1 MEYVQ
6 LTLDDY
12 IQCKTEIKENL
23 TGIVKSFVKIGWQLT
38 RINASRAYTLDG
50 YSSITEFAKAEYDM
64 NPDGVSRFMNVYERY
79 SLPGDTPELQ
89 EQYKDFK
96 FAQLSEM
103 LQLTEEDQQ
112 LVTPDTKRAD
122 IRELKK
128 FNKENEHN
136 PEQLL
141 NWKNGED
148 NKLYKT
154 VFEFFKASRETLND
168 LFGSD
173 AYRAGDM
180 GQMVDIVNPSGSRSY
195 RKETVFL
202 MMYGLDK
209 GIMVKQI
216 PQGTENMPWSE
227 FFNIVQDLF
236 GEKAAG
242 SRTWEAYF
250 EPESKKMTQLEKEA
264 SALEDTIAISEIAP
278 AQKTDEKEEKSQ
290 ETASV
295 SGEIQSEPVET
306 GGKNVE
312 KPEEMEEPMEKPQEE
327 KKEELPEEQI
337 PGQDSILNHEEY
349 MPKPVLPEE
358 TKEQPVSEREN
369 SVPEENEAE
378 QPAAVREKISEEP
391 EQAESSENTKKEYR
405 TGENREPSESK
416 PEESRE
422 PQPSEESTPSAG
434 IVPAQPHEVVDKPI
448 SRKEYLDSLTEYG
461 AADHIAKAFESF
473 GNVTFSQFK
482 STGFWERWL
491 NMKVDHLG
499 RNWVD

>member
-1 MEYVQ
+1 MEHVQ

-79 SLPGDTPELQ
+79 SVPGDTPELQ

-103 LQLTEEDQQ
+103 LQLTEEDQ
-112 LVTPDTKRAD
+112 LLITPDTKRAD
-122 IRELKK
+122 IREIKK

-141 NWKNGED
+141 NWKNGQE
-148 NKLYKT
+148 NKIFDAIY
-154 VFEFFKASRETLND
+154 EFFKSSRELLNT

-173 AYRAGDM
+173 AYRAGSLE
-180 GQMVDIVNPSGSRSY
+180 QMVEIVNPSGSRSY
-195 RKETVFL
+195 RKGTVFL
-202 MMYGLDK
+202 MMYGSEK
-209 GIMVKQI
+209 GIMVKRI

-242 SRTWEAYF
+242 DRTWEAYF
-250 EPESKKMTQLEKEA
+250 EAESQKTAQPEKAPSH
-264 SALEDTIAISEIAP
+264 LEDALANTEIAP
-278 AQKTDEKEEKSQ
+278 AQMMNENEEKSQ
-290 ETASV
+290 EIAYV
-295 SGEIQSEPVET
+295 PDEIQPESVET
-306 GGKNVE
+306 GGKNVK
-312 KPEEMEEPMEKPQEE
+312 KPEEIEEPVEKQQEE
-327 KKEELPEEQI
+327 KNEEAPEEQI
-337 PGQDSILNHEEY
+337 PDQDSILNHEEY
-349 MPKPVLPEE
+349 MPKPTIYEE
-358 TKEQPVSEREN
+358 E
-369 SVPEENEAE
+369 
-378 QPAAVREKISEEP
+378 PAAVPENASEE
-391 EQAESSENTKKEYR
+391 
-405 TGENREPSESK
+405 SK
-416 PEESRE
+416 E
-422 PQPSEESTPSAG
+422 PQPSEESTPSVG
-434 IVPAQPHEVVDKPI
+434 IAPAQPHEVVDKPI

-473 GNVTFSQFK
+473 GSVTFSQLK

>member
-38 RINASRAYTLDG
+38 RINASKAYTLDG

-112 LVTPDTKRAD
+112 LITPDTKRAD

-136 PEQLL
+136 PEQFL

-148 NKLYKT
+148 NKIYKT
-154 VFEFFKASRETLND
+154 VFEFFRASRETLND

-180 GQMVDIVNPSGSRSY
+180 GKMVDIVNPSGSRSY

-250 EPESKKMTQLEKEA
+250 EPESQKMTQPEKEA
-264 SALEDTIAISEIAP
+264 SALEDTIATSEIAP

-295 SGEIQSEPVET
+295 SEEIQPEPVET

-358 TKEQPVSEREN
+358 TKEQSVAEREN
-369 SVPEENEAE
+369 SAPEENEAE
-378 QPAAVREKISEEP
+378 QPAAVREKISEEH
-391 EQAESSENTKKEYR
+391 EQAESSENAEKEYR
-405 TGENREPSESK
+405 TGENQESSESK
-416 PEESRE
+416 PEEYRE

-434 IVPAQPHEVVDKPI
+434 IAPAQPHEVVDKPI

-482 STGFWERWL
+482 SAGFWERWL

>member
-112 LVTPDTKRAD
+112 LITPDTKRAD

-148 NKLYKT
+148 NKIYKT
-154 VFEFFKASRETLND
+154 VFEFFRASRETLND

-250 EPESKKMTQLEKEA
+250 ESESQKMTQTEKEA
-264 SALEDTIAISEIAP
+264 SALEDTIATSEIAP

-290 ETASV
+290 KTASV
-295 SGEIQSEPVET
+295 SEEIQPEPVET
-306 GGKNVE
+306 DGKNVE
-312 KPEEMEEPMEKPQEE
+312 KPEEMEEPVEKQQEE

-349 MPKPVLPEE
+349 MLKPVLPEE
-358 TKEQPVSEREN
+358 TEEQSVAEREN
-369 SVPEENEAE
+369 SAPEENEAE

-391 EQAESSENTKKEYR
+391 EQAESSENAEKEYH
-405 TGENREPSESK
+405 TGENQEPSESK
-416 PEESRE
+416 LEESRE

-434 IVPAQPHEVVDKPI
+434 IAPAQPHEVVDKPI

-461 AADHIAKAFESF
+461 AADHIAKAFGSF
-473 GNVTFSQFK
+473 GNVTFSQLK
-482 STGFWERWL
+482 SAGFWERWL

>member
-1 MEYVQ
+1 MEYMQ

-112 LVTPDTKRAD
+112 LITPDTKRAD

-148 NKLYKT
+148 NKIYKT
-154 VFEFFKASRETLND
+154 VFEFFRASRETLND

-250 EPESKKMTQLEKEA
+250 EPESQKMTQPEKEA
-264 SALEDTIAISEIAP
+264 SALEDTIATSEIAP

-295 SGEIQSEPVET
+295 SEKIQPEPVET

-312 KPEEMEEPMEKPQEE
+312 KPEEMEEPVEKQQEE

-358 TKEQPVSEREN
+358 TEEQSMAEREN
-369 SVPEENEAE
+369 SAPEENEAE
-378 QPAAVREKISEEP
+378 QPAAVREKISEEH
-391 EQAESSENTKKEYR
+391 EQAESSENAEKEYH
-405 TGENREPSESK
+405 TGENQEPSESK

-422 PQPSEESTPSAG
+422 PQPSEESTPSAR
-434 IVPAQPHEVVDKPI
+434 IAPAQPHEVVDKPI

-482 STGFWERWL
+482 SAGFWERWL

>member
-1 MEYVQ
+1 MDYVQ

-38 RINASRAYTLDG
+38 RINASKAYTLDG
-50 YSSITEFAKAEYDM
+50 YNSITEFAKAEYDM

-79 SLPGDTPELQ
+79 SVPGDTPELQ
-89 EQYKDFK
+89 EHYKDFK

-103 LQLTEEDQQ
+103 LQLTEEDQ
-112 LVTPDTKRAD
+112 LLITPDTKRAD

-141 NWKNGED
+141 NWKTGED
-148 NKLYKT
+148 NKIHET
-154 VFEFFKASRETLND
+154 IFEFFKSSRRILND

-173 AYRAGDM
+173 AYRAGNI
-180 GQMVDIVNPSGSRSY
+180 GQMVDIVNPSGTKSY
-195 RKETVFL
+195 RKNTVFL

-216 PQGTENMPWSE
+216 PKGTENMTWSE
-227 FFNIVQDLF
+227 FFSITQELF
-236 GEKAAG
+236 GKKATG

-250 EPESKKMTQLEKEA
+250 EPES
-264 SALEDTIAISEIAP
+264 
-278 AQKTDEKEEKSQ
+278 
-290 ETASV
+290 
-295 SGEIQSEPVET
+295 PVE
-306 GGKNVE
+306 NQ
-312 KPEEMEEPMEKPQEE
+312 P
-327 KKEELPEEQI
+327 KEEEQI
-337 PGQDSILNHEEY
+337 PGQDNILNHEEY
-349 MPKPVLPEE
+349 MPKPVVQKEPEE
-358 TKEQPVSEREN
+358 QAEEES
-369 SVPEENEAE
+369 SDSEENETEE
-378 QPAAVREKISEEP
+378 QPAAV
-391 EQAESSENTKKEYR
+391 QENALE
-405 TGENREPSESK
+405 
-416 PEESRE
+416 E
-422 PQPSEESTPSAG
+422 PQPSEENTPSAG
-434 IVPAQPHEVVDKPI
+434 IAPAQPHEVVDKPI

-473 GNVTFSQFK
+473 GSVTFSQFK
-482 STGFWERWL
+482 SIGFWERWL

>member
-6 LTLDDY
+6 LTLNDY

-38 RINASRAYTLDG
+38 RINTSKAYTLDG

-79 SLPGDTPELQ
+79 SVPGDTPELQ

-103 LQLTEEDQQ
+103 LQLTEEDQ
-112 LVTPDTKRAD
+112 LMITPDTKRAD
-122 IRELKK
+122 IREIKK

-141 NWKNGED
+141 NWKNGQE
-148 NKLYKT
+148 NKIFDAIY
-154 VFEFFKASRETLND
+154 EFFRSSRELLNT

-173 AYRAGDM
+173 AYRAGSLE
-180 GQMVDIVNPSGSRSY
+180 QMVEIVNPSGSRSY
-195 RKETVFL
+195 RKGTVFL
-202 MMYGLDK
+202 MMYGSEK

-216 PQGTENMPWSE
+216 PQGTKNMPWSE

-242 SRTWEAYF
+242 DRTWEAYF
-250 EPESKKMTQLEKEA
+250 ETESQKIAQPEKASSHLENSLA
-264 SALEDTIAISEIAP
+264 NTEIAP
-278 AQKTDEKEEKSQ
+278 AQVMDENKEKSQ
-290 ETASV
+290 EIAHV
-295 SGEIQSEPVET
+295 PDEIQPEPAET

-312 KPEEMEEPMEKPQEE
+312 KPEEIEEPVEKQQEE
-327 KKEELPEEQI
+327 KKEEVPEEQI
-337 PGQDSILNHEEY
+337 PGQDSILNHKEY
-349 MPKPVLPEE
+349 MPKP
-358 TKEQPVSEREN
+358 T
-369 SVPEENEAE
+369 
-378 QPAAVREKISEEP
+378 ISEE
-391 EQAESSENTKKEYR
+391 EQAAVPENASEEY
-405 TGENREPSESK
+405 K
-416 PEESRE
+416 E

-434 IVPAQPHEVVDKPI
+434 IAPTQPHEVVDKPI

-461 AADHIAKAFESF
+461 AANHIAKAFESF
-473 GNVTFSQFK
+473 GSVTFSQFK

>member
-38 RINASRAYTLDG
+38 RINASKAYTLDG

-79 SLPGDTPELQ
+79 SITGDTPELQ

-148 NKLYKT
+148 NKIYKT
-154 VFEFFKASRETLND
+154 VFEFFRASKETLND

-180 GQMVDIVNPSGSRSY
+180 GQMVEIVNPSGSRSY
-195 RKETVFL
+195 RKGTVFL
-202 MMYGLDK
+202 MMYGSEK

-242 SRTWEAYF
+242 DRTWEAYF
-250 EPESKKMTQLEKEA
+250 EPESQKIAQPEKAPSHLED
-264 SALEDTIAISEIAP
+264 ALENTEIAL
-278 AQKTDEKEEKSQ
+278 AQVMDENEEKSQ
-290 ETASV
+290 EIAHV
-295 SGEIQSEPVET
+295 PDEIQPEPVET

-312 KPEEMEEPMEKPQEE
+312 KPEEIEEPVEKQQEE
-327 KKEELPEEQI
+327 KKEEVPEEQI

-349 MPKPVLPEE
+349 MPKPTISEE
-358 TKEQPVSEREN
+358 E
-369 SVPEENEAE
+369 
-378 QPAAVREKISEEP
+378 PAAVPENVSEE
-391 EQAESSENTKKEYR
+391 
-405 TGENREPSESK
+405 SK
-416 PEESRE
+416 E
-422 PQPSEESTPSAG
+422 PQPSEENTLSAG
-434 IVPAQPHEVVDKPI
+434 IAPAQPHEVVDKPI

-473 GNVTFSQFK
+473 GSVTFSQFK

>member
-112 LVTPDTKRAD
+112 LITPDTKRAD

-148 NKLYKT
+148 NKIYKT
-154 VFEFFKASRETLND
+154 VFEFFRASRETLND

-250 EPESKKMTQLEKEA
+250 EPESQKMTQPEKEA
-264 SALEDTIAISEIAP
+264 SALEDTIATSEIAP

-295 SGEIQSEPVET
+295 SEKIQPEPVET

-312 KPEEMEEPMEKPQEE
+312 KPEEMEEPVEKQQEE

-358 TKEQPVSEREN
+358 TEEQSMAEREN
-369 SVPEENEAE
+369 SAPEENEAE
-378 QPAAVREKISEEP
+378 QPAAVREKISEEH
-391 EQAESSENTKKEYR
+391 EQAESSENAEKEYH
-405 TGENREPSESK
+405 TGENQEPSESK

-422 PQPSEESTPSAG
+422 PQPSEESTPSAR
-434 IVPAQPHEVVDKPI
+434 IAPAQPHEVVDKPI

-482 STGFWERWL
+482 SAGFWERWL

>member
-12 IQCKTEIKENL
+12 IQGKTEIKENL

-38 RINASRAYTLDG
+38 RINASKAYTLDG
-50 YSSITEFAKAEYDM
+50 YNSITEFAKAEYDM

-79 SLPGDTPELQ
+79 SVPGDTPELQ

-103 LQLTEEDQQ
+103 LQLTEEDQ
-112 LVTPDTKRAD
+112 LMITPDTKRAD
-122 IRELKK
+122 IREIKK

-141 NWKNGED
+141 NWKNGQE
-148 NKLYKT
+148 NKIFDAIY
-154 VFEFFKASRETLND
+154 EFFKSSRELLNT

-173 AYRAGDM
+173 AYRAGSLE
-180 GQMVDIVNPSGSRSY
+180 QMVEIVNPSGSRSY
-195 RKETVFL
+195 RKGTVFL
-202 MMYGLDK
+202 MMYGSEK
-209 GIMVKQI
+209 GIMIKQI

-242 SRTWEAYF
+242 DRTWEAYF
-250 EPESKKMTQLEKEA
+250 EPESQKTAQPEKASSHLEN
-264 SALEDTIAISEIAP
+264 ALANTEIAP
-278 AQKTDEKEEKSQ
+278 AQVMDKNEEKSQ
-290 ETASV
+290 EIAHV
-295 SGEIQSEPVET
+295 PEEIQPEPVET

-312 KPEEMEEPMEKPQEE
+312 KPEEIEEPVEKQQEE
-327 KKEELPEEQI
+327 KKEEVPEEQI

-349 MPKPVLPEE
+349 MPKP
-358 TKEQPVSEREN
+358 T
-369 SVPEENEAE
+369 
-378 QPAAVREKISEEP
+378 ISEE
-391 EQAESSENTKKEYR
+391 EQAAVPENASEEY
-405 TGENREPSESK
+405 K
-416 PEESRE
+416 E
-422 PQPSEESTPSAG
+422 PQPSEESKPSEG
-434 IVPAQPHEVVDKPI
+434 IAPAQPHEVVDKLI

-473 GNVTFSQFK
+473 GSVTFSQFK

>member
-1 MEYVQ
+1 MDYVQ
-6 LTLDDY
+6 LSLDDY

-23 TGIVKSFVKIGWQLT
+23 TGIVKSFVRIGWQLT
-38 RINASRAYTLDG
+38 RINASKAYTLDG

-79 SLPGDTPELQ
+79 SIPGDTPELQ

-103 LQLTEEDQQ
+103 LKLTEEDQQ
-112 LVTPDTKRAD
+112 LITPDTKRAD

-141 NWKNGED
+141 NWKKGEE
-148 NKLYKT
+148 NKIYDT
-154 VFEFFKASRETLND
+154 IYEFFKASKETLNT

-173 AYRAGDM
+173 AYRTGSM
-180 GQMVDIVNPSGSRSY
+180 EQMVDIVNPSGSRSY
-195 RKETVFL
+195 RKGTVFL
-202 MMYGLDK
+202 MMYGPEK

-250 EPESKKMTQLEKEA
+250 EPESQKMTQPEKEA
-264 SALEDTIAISEIAP
+264 SALEDTIATSEIAP

-295 SGEIQSEPVET
+295 SEEIQPEPVET

-358 TKEQPVSEREN
+358 TKEQSVAEREN
-369 SVPEENEAE
+369 SAPEENEAE
-378 QPAAVREKISEEP
+378 QPAAVREKISEEH
-391 EQAESSENTKKEYR
+391 EQAESSENAEKEYR
-405 TGENREPSESK
+405 TGENQESSESK

-434 IVPAQPHEVVDKPI
+434 IAPAQPHEVVDKPI

-482 STGFWERWL
+482 SAGFWERWL

>member
-112 LVTPDTKRAD
+112 LITPDTKRAD

-148 NKLYKT
+148 NKIYKT
-154 VFEFFKASRETLND
+154 VFEFFRASRETLND

-173 AYRAGDM
+173 AYRAGNM

-250 EPESKKMTQLEKEA
+250 EPESKKMTQPEKEA

-295 SGEIQSEPVET
+295 SGEIQPEPVET

-312 KPEEMEEPMEKPQEE
+312 KPEEMEEPMEKLQEE

-434 IVPAQPHEVVDKPI
+434 IAPAQPHEVVDKPI

-473 GNVTFSQFK
+473 GNVTFSQLK

>member
-38 RINASRAYTLDG
+38 RINASKAYTLDG

-79 SLPGDTPELQ
+79 SVPGDTPELQ

-103 LQLTEEDQQ
+103 LQLTEEDQ
-112 LVTPDTKRAD
+112 LLITPDTKRAD

-141 NWKNGED
+141 NWKTGED
-148 NKLYKT
+148 NKIHET
-154 VFEFFKASRETLND
+154 IFEFFKSSRRILND

-173 AYRAGDM
+173 AYRAGNI
-180 GQMVDIVNPSGSRSY
+180 GQMVDIVNPSGTKSY
-195 RKETVFL
+195 RKNTVFL

-216 PQGTENMPWSE
+216 PKGTENMTWSE
-227 FFNIVQDLF
+227 FFSITQELF
-236 GEKAAG
+236 GKKATG

-250 EPESKKMTQLEKEA
+250 EPES
-264 SALEDTIAISEIAP
+264 
-278 AQKTDEKEEKSQ
+278 
-290 ETASV
+290 
-295 SGEIQSEPVET
+295 PVE
-306 GGKNVE
+306 NQ
-312 KPEEMEEPMEKPQEE
+312 P
-327 KKEELPEEQI
+327 KEEEQI
-337 PGQDSILNHEEY
+337 PGQDNILNHEEY
-349 MPKPVLPEE
+349 MPKPVVQKEPEE
-358 TKEQPVSEREN
+358 QAEEES
-369 SVPEENEAE
+369 SDSEENETEE
-378 QPAAVREKISEEP
+378 QPAAV
-391 EQAESSENTKKEYR
+391 QENALE
-405 TGENREPSESK
+405 
-416 PEESRE
+416 E
-422 PQPSEESTPSAG
+422 PQPSEENTPSAG
-434 IVPAQPHEVVDKPI
+434 IAPAQPHEVVDKPI
-448 SRKEYLDSLTEYG
+448 SRKEYLVSLTEYG

-473 GNVTFSQFK
+473 GSVTFSQFK
-482 STGFWERWL
+482 SIGFWERWL

>member
-38 RINASRAYTLDG
+38 RINASRVYTLDG

-148 NKLYKT
+148 NKIYKT

-227 FFNIVQDLF
+227 FFNIVQELF

-250 EPESKKMTQLEKEA
+250 ESESQKMTQPEKET
-264 SALEDTIAISEIAP
+264 SALEDTIATSEIEL
-278 AQKTDEKEEKSQ
+278 AQKTEVKEEKSQ
-290 ETASV
+290 ETAPGSE
-295 SGEIQSEPVET
+295 GIQPESVET

-312 KPEEMEEPMEKPQEE
+312 KPEEMEAPVEKTQEE
-327 KKEELPEEQI
+327 KNEELPEEQI

-349 MPKPVLPEE
+349 MPKSVLPEE
-358 TKEQPVSEREN
+358 TEEQSVSEREN
-369 SVPEENEAE
+369 SAPEEDEAE
-378 QPAAVREKISEEP
+378 QSAAVREKISEEP
-391 EQAESSENTKKEYR
+391 EQAESSENTEKEYR
-405 TGENREPSESK
+405 TGENQEPSESK
-416 PEESRE
+416 PEKFRE

-434 IVPAQPHEVVDKPI
+434 IAPAQPHEVVDKPI

>member
-38 RINASRAYTLDG
+38 RINASKAYTLDG

-112 LVTPDTKRAD
+112 LITPDTKRAD

-148 NKLYKT
+148 NKIYKT
-154 VFEFFKASRETLND
+154 VFEFFRASRETLND

-250 EPESKKMTQLEKEA
+250 EPESQKMTQPEKEA
-264 SALEDTIAISEIAP
+264 SALEDTIATSEIAP

-295 SGEIQSEPVET
+295 SEEIQPEPVET

-312 KPEEMEEPMEKPQEE
+312 KPEEMEEPVEKQQEE

-349 MPKPVLPEE
+349 MPKPVLTEE
-358 TKEQPVSEREN
+358 TKEQSVSEREN

-378 QPAAVREKISEEP
+378 QLAAVREKISEEH
-391 EQAESSENTKKEYR
+391 EQAERSENTEKEYR
-405 TGENREPSESK
+405 IGENQEPSESK

-422 PQPSEESTPSAG
+422 PQPSKESTPSAG
-434 IVPAQPHEVVDKPI
+434 IAPAQPHEVVDKPI

-482 STGFWERWL
+482 SAGFWERWL

>member
-6 LTLDDY
+6 LSLDDY

-38 RINASRAYTLDG
+38 RINASKAYTLDG
-50 YSSITEFAKAEYDM
+50 YNSITEFAKAEYDM

-103 LQLTEEDQQ
+103 LQLPEEDQQ
-112 LVTPDTKRAD
+112 LVTPETKRAD

-148 NKLYKT
+148 NKIYET
-154 VFEFFKASRETLND
+154 IFEFFKSSREILND

-173 AYRAGDM
+173 AYRAGNI
-180 GQMVDIVNPSGSRSY
+180 GQMVDIVNPSGTRSY
-195 RKETVFL
+195 RKNTVFL

-236 GEKAAG
+236 GEKASG
-242 SRTWEAYF
+242 SRTWEVYF
-250 EPESKKMTQLEKEA
+250 EPESQKTAQPEKEPPH
-264 SALEDTIAISEIAP
+264 SEDAITNPEIAP
-278 AQKTDEKEEKSQ
+278 AQVPEEKEGKSQ
-290 ETASV
+290 ETTLDSEESTVESV
-295 SGEIQSEPVET
+295 GESAKDVEATGKPENPVE
-306 GGKNVE
+306 NIAE
-312 KPEEMEEPMEKPQEE
+312 KEPED
-327 KKEELPEEQI
+327 QI

-349 MPKPVLPEE
+349 MPEPVIPEPAPEE
-358 TKEQPVSEREN
+358 PDREPVAEDTRGDSMSPEASELPGN
-369 SVPEENEAE
+369 APE
-378 QPAAVREKISEEP
+378 PSEEP
-391 EQAESSENTKKEYR
+391 QPTKGSE
-405 TGENREPSESK
+405 
-416 PEESRE
+416 
-422 PQPSEESTPSAG
+422 PSAG
-434 IVPAQPHEVVDKPI
+434 IAPAQPHEVVDKPMK
-448 SRKEYLDSLTEYG
+448 RKEFLDSLTEYG
-461 AADHIAKAFESF
+461 AAGHIAKAFENF
-473 GNVTFSQFK
+473 GSVTFSQLK
-482 STGFWERWL
+482 STSFWERWL
-491 NMKVDHLG
+491 NARVDHLG
-499 RNWVD
+499 RDWED

>member
-38 RINASRAYTLDG
+38 RINASKAYTLDG

-112 LVTPDTKRAD
+112 LITPDTKRAD

-148 NKLYKT
+148 NKIYKT
-154 VFEFFKASRETLND
+154 VFEFFRASRETLND

-250 EPESKKMTQLEKEA
+250 EPESQKMTQPEKEA
-264 SALEDTIAISEIAP
+264 SALEDTIATSEIAP

-295 SGEIQSEPVET
+295 SEEIQPEPVET

-349 MPKPVLPEE
+349 MPKPVLLEE
-358 TKEQPVSEREN
+358 TKEQSVSEREN

-378 QPAAVREKISEEP
+378 QPAAVREKISEEH
-391 EQAESSENTKKEYR
+391 EQAERSENTEKEYR
-405 TGENREPSESK
+405 IGENQEPSESK
-416 PEESRE
+416 SEESRE
-422 PQPSEESTPSAG
+422 PQPSKESTPSAG
-434 IVPAQPHEVVDKPI
+434 IAPAQPHEVVDKPI

-461 AADHIAKAFESF
+461 AADHIAKAFASF

-482 STGFWERWL
+482 SAGFWERWL

>member
-148 NKLYKT
+148 NKIYKT

-250 EPESKKMTQLEKEA
+250 ESESQKMTQTEKEA
-264 SALEDTIAISEIAP
+264 SALEDTIATSEIAP

-295 SGEIQSEPVET
+295 PEEIQPEPVET
-306 GGKNVE
+306 DGKNVE
-312 KPEEMEEPMEKPQEE
+312 KPEEMEEPVEKQQEE

-358 TKEQPVSEREN
+358 TEEQSVAEREN
-369 SVPEENEAE
+369 SAPEENEAE
-378 QPAAVREKISEEP
+378 QPAAAREKISEEP
-391 EQAESSENTKKEYR
+391 EQAESSENTEKEYR

-434 IVPAQPHEVVDKPI
+434 IAPAQPHEVVDKPI

>member
-112 LVTPDTKRAD
+112 LITPDTKRAD

-148 NKLYKT
+148 NKIYKT
-154 VFEFFKASRETLND
+154 VFEFFRASRETLND

-250 EPESKKMTQLEKEA
+250 EPESQKMTQPEKEA
-264 SALEDTIAISEIAP
+264 SALEDTIATSEIAP

-295 SGEIQSEPVET
+295 SEKIQPEPVET

-312 KPEEMEEPMEKPQEE
+312 KPEEMEGPVEKQQEE

-349 MPKPVLPEE
+349 MPKPVHSEE
-358 TKEQPVSEREN
+358 TEEQSVAEREN
-369 SVPEENEAE
+369 SAPEENEAE
-378 QPAAVREKISEEP
+378 QPAAAREKISEEP
-391 EQAESSENTKKEYR
+391 EQAESSENAEKEYH
-405 TGENREPSESK
+405 TGENQEPSESK

-434 IVPAQPHEVVDKPI
+434 IAPAQPHEVVDKPI

-482 STGFWERWL
+482 SAGFWERWL

>member
-38 RINASRAYTLDG
+38 RINASKAYTLDG

-79 SLPGDTPELQ
+79 SVPGDTPELQ

-103 LQLTEEDQQ
+103 LQLTEEDQ
-112 LVTPDTKRAD
+112 LLITPDIKRAD

-141 NWKNGED
+141 NWKNRQE
-148 NKLYKT
+148 NKIFDTIY
-154 VFEFFKASRETLND
+154 EFFKSSRELLNT

-173 AYRAGDM
+173 AYRAGSLE
-180 GQMVDIVNPSGSRSY
+180 QMVEIVNPSGNRSY
-195 RKETVFL
+195 RKGTVFL
-202 MMYGLDK
+202 MMYGSEK

-242 SRTWEAYF
+242 DRTWEAYF
-250 EPESKKMTQLEKEA
+250 EPESQKTAQPEKA
-264 SALEDTIAISEIAP
+264 PFHLEDALANAEIAP
-278 AQKTDEKEEKSQ
+278 AQMMNENEEKSQ
-290 ETASV
+290 EIAYAPD
-295 SGEIQSEPVET
+295 EIQPEPVET
-306 GGKNVE
+306 SGKNVE
-312 KPEEMEEPMEKPQEE
+312 KPEEIEEPVEKQQEE
-327 KKEELPEEQI
+327 KKEEVPEEQI

-349 MPKPVLPEE
+349 MPKPTISE
-358 TKEQPVSEREN
+358 KE
-369 SVPEENEAE
+369 
-378 QPAAVREKISEEP
+378 PAAVPENASEE
-391 EQAESSENTKKEYR
+391 
-405 TGENREPSESK
+405 SK
-416 PEESRE
+416 E

-434 IVPAQPHEVVDKPI
+434 IAPAQPHEVVDKPI

-473 GNVTFSQFK
+473 GSVTFSQFK

>member
-38 RINASRAYTLDG
+38 RINASKAYTLDG

-79 SLPGDTPELQ
+79 SLPGDTPELR

-148 NKLYKT
+148 NKIYKT

-202 MMYGLDK
+202 MMYGLVWSGQGDHGKTDPSGHGKHAVERVFQHCAGTVWRK
-209 GIMVKQI
+209 G
-216 PQGTENMPWSE
+216 SRR
-227 FFNIVQDLF
+227 QDL
-236 GEKAAG
+236 G
-242 SRTWEAYF
+242 SLF
-250 EPESKKMTQLEKEA
+250 
-264 SALEDTIAISEIAP
+264 
-278 AQKTDEKEEKSQ
+278 
-290 ETASV
+290 
-295 SGEIQSEPVET
+295 
-306 GGKNVE
+306 
-312 KPEEMEEPMEKPQEE
+312 
-327 KKEELPEEQI
+327 
-337 PGQDSILNHEEY
+337 
-349 MPKPVLPEE
+349 
-358 TKEQPVSEREN
+358 
-369 SVPEENEAE
+369 
-378 QPAAVREKISEEP
+378 
-391 EQAESSENTKKEYR
+391 R
-405 TGENREPSESK
+405 TGKSKNDTARKRNPSFRRC
-416 PEESRE
+416 PCN
-422 PQPSEESTPSAG
+422 
-434 IVPAQPHEVVDKPI
+434 H
-448 SRKEYLDSLTEYG
+448 
-461 AADHIAKAFESF
+461 
-473 GNVTFSQFK
+473 
-482 STGFWERWL
+482 
-491 NMKVDHLG
+491 
-499 RNWVD
+499 